1 MKRCAEQSLPGYFA
15 PTHLPILDDAHPYCF
30 DIDCTLYGIDVA
42 VPYGMV
48 AAKNLCENRAKPI
61 LKCNGKCQLM
71 KKLKQADKDEEKQ
84 TPQTIK
90 EKLELLYCHNQANF
104 NVSQKFDFEV
114 KKQSFFGY
122 KFQDYSS
129 YQSTI
134 FRPPIFNLI

>member
-1 MKRCAEQSLPGYFA
+1 MKK
-15 PTHLPILDDAHPYCF
+15 ILV
-30 DIDCTLYGIDVA
+30 ILLTLLVFIQPLSKVWILVSFKINQDYI
-42 VPYGMV
+42 
-48 AAKNLCENRAKPI
+48 AKNLCENRAKPI

-90 EKLELLYCHNQANF
+90 EKLELLYCHNQVNF
-104 NVSQKFDFEV
+104 NVSQKFDFVV

>member
-1 MKRCAEQSLPGYFA
+1 
-15 PTHLPILDDAHPYCF
+15 
-30 DIDCTLYGIDVA
+30 
-42 VPYGMV
+42 
-48 AAKNLCENRAKPI
+48 
-61 LKCNGKCQLM
+61 M

-90 EKLELLYCHNQANF
+90 EKLEVLYCHNQANLI
-104 NVSQKFDFEV
+104 VSQKFDFEV

-122 KFQDYSS
+122 KFQNYSS

>member
-1 MKRCAEQSLPGYFA
+1 MKK
-15 PTHLPILDDAHPYCF
+15 ILV
-30 DIDCTLYGIDVA
+30 ILLTLLVFIQPLSKVWIFVSFKINQDYI
-42 VPYGMV
+42 
-48 AAKNLCENRAKPI
+48 AKNLCENRAKPI

-84 TPQTIK
+84 TPQTNK
-90 EKLELLYCHNQANF
+90 EKLEVLYCHDQANF

-114 KKQSFFGY
+114 KKQTFFGY

>member
-1 MKRCAEQSLPGYFA
+1 LKK
-15 PTHLPILDDAHPYCF
+15 ILV
-30 DIDCTLYGIDVA
+30 ILLTLLIFIQPLSKVWIFVSFKINQDYI
-42 VPYGMV
+42 
-48 AAKNLCENRAKPI
+48 AKNLCENRAKPM

-90 EKLELLYCHNQANF
+90 EKLEVLYCHNQANF

-122 KFQDYSS
+122 KFQNYSS

>member
-1 MKRCAEQSLPGYFA
+1 LKK
-15 PTHLPILDDAHPYCF
+15 ILV
-30 DIDCTLYGIDVA
+30 ILLTLLVFIQPLSKVWIFISFKINQDYI
-42 VPYGMV
+42 
-48 AAKNLCENRAKPI
+48 AKNLCENRAKPI

-90 EKLELLYCHNQANF
+90 EKLEVLYCHNQANF
-104 NVSQKFDFEV
+104 NVSQKLDFEV

-122 KFQDYSS
+122 KFKNYSS

>member
-1 MKRCAEQSLPGYFA
+1 MKK
-15 PTHLPILDDAHPYCF
+15 ILV
-30 DIDCTLYGIDVA
+30 ILLTLLVFIQPLSKVWIFVSFKINQDYIS
-42 VPYGMV
+42 
-48 AAKNLCENRAKPI
+48 KNLCENRAKPI

-71 KKLKQADKDEEKQ
+71 KKLKLADKDEEKQ

-114 KKQSFFGY
+114 KNQSFFGY

-129 YQSTI
+129 FQSTL

>member
-1 MKRCAEQSLPGYFA
+1 
-15 PTHLPILDDAHPYCF
+15 
-30 DIDCTLYGIDVA
+30 
-42 VPYGMV
+42 MV
-48 AAKNLCENRAKPI
+48 WIFVSFKINQDYIAKNLCENRAKRI

-84 TPQTIK
+84 APQTIK
-90 EKLELLYCHNQANF
+90 EKLEELYCHNQANF
-104 NVSQKFDFEV
+104 NVSRKFDFEV

-122 KFQDYSS
+122 KFKNYSS

>member
-1 MKRCAEQSLPGYFA
+1 LKK
-15 PTHLPILDDAHPYCF
+15 ILV
-30 DIDCTLYGIDVA
+30 ILLTLLVFIQPLSKVWILVSFKINQDYI
-42 VPYGMV
+42 
-48 AAKNLCENRAKPI
+48 AKNLCENRAKPI

-90 EKLELLYCHNQANF
+90 EKLELLYCHNQVNF
-104 NVSQKFDFEV
+104 NVSQKFDFVV

>member
-1 MKRCAEQSLPGYFA
+1 LKK
-15 PTHLPILDDAHPYCF
+15 ILV
-30 DIDCTLYGIDVA
+30 ILLTLLVFIQPLSKVWIFVSFKINQDYIS
-42 VPYGMV
+42 
-48 AAKNLCENRAKPI
+48 KNLCENRAKPI

-71 KKLKQADKDEEKQ
+71 KKLKLADKDEEKQ

-114 KKQSFFGY
+114 KNQSFFGY

-129 YQSTI
+129 FQSTL

>member
-1 MKRCAEQSLPGYFA
+1 MKK
-15 PTHLPILDDAHPYCF
+15 ILV
-30 DIDCTLYGIDVA
+30 ILLTLLVFIQPLSKVWIFVSFKINQDYIS
-42 VPYGMV
+42 
-48 AAKNLCENRAKPI
+48 KNLCENRAKPI

-90 EKLELLYCHNQANF
+90 EKLEVLYCHNQANF
-104 NVSQKFDFEV
+104 NVSQKLDFEV

-122 KFQDYSS
+122 KFKNYSS

>member
-1 MKRCAEQSLPGYFA
+1 MKK
-15 PTHLPILDDAHPYCF
+15 ILV
-30 DIDCTLYGIDVA
+30 ILLTLLVFIQPLSKVWIFVSFKINQDYI
-42 VPYGMV
+42 
-48 AAKNLCENRAKPI
+48 AKNLCENRAKPI

-90 EKLELLYCHNQANF
+90 EKLEVLYCHNQANF
-104 NVSQKFDFEV
+104 NISQKLDFEI

-122 KFQDYSS
+122 KFRNNSTYL
-129 YQSTI
+129 STI

>member
-1 MKRCAEQSLPGYFA
+1 
-15 PTHLPILDDAHPYCF
+15 
-30 DIDCTLYGIDVA
+30 
-42 VPYGMV
+42 
-48 AAKNLCENRAKPI
+48 
-61 LKCNGKCQLM
+61 M

-114 KKQSFFGY
+114 KNQSFFGY

>member
-1 MKRCAEQSLPGYFA
+1 MKK
-15 PTHLPILDDAHPYCF
+15 ILV
-30 DIDCTLYGIDVA
+30 ILLTLLVFIQPLSKVWIFVSFKINQDYI
-42 VPYGMV
+42 
-48 AAKNLCENRAKPI
+48 AKNLCENRAKPI

-90 EKLELLYCHNQANF
+90 EKLEVLYCHNQANF
-104 NVSQKFDFEV
+104 NVSQKLDFEV

-122 KFQDYSS
+122 KFQNYSS
-129 YQSTI
+129 YQSII

>member
-1 MKRCAEQSLPGYFA
+1 MKNIVVIFLSLLFLLQPFSKVWIYVSFK
-15 PTHLPILDDAHPYCF
+15 INQDY
-30 DIDCTLYGIDVA
+30 I
-42 VPYGMV
+42 
-48 AAKNLCENRAKPI
+48 AKNLCENRAKPI

-90 EKLELLYCHNQANF
+90 EKLELLYCHNQVNF

-129 YQSTI
+129 YQATI

>member
-1 MKRCAEQSLPGYFA
+1 MKK
-15 PTHLPILDDAHPYCF
+15 ILV
-30 DIDCTLYGIDVA
+30 ILLTLFIFIQPLSKVWIFVSFKINQDYI
-42 VPYGMV
+42 
-48 AAKNLCENRAKPI
+48 AKNLCENRAKPI

-104 NVSQKFDFEV
+104 KVSQKFDFEV
-114 KKQSFFGY
+114 KNQSFFGY

>member
-1 MKRCAEQSLPGYFA
+1 
-15 PTHLPILDDAHPYCF
+15 
-30 DIDCTLYGIDVA
+30 
-42 VPYGMV
+42 
-48 AAKNLCENRAKPI
+48 
-61 LKCNGKCQLM
+61 M

-104 NVSQKFDFEV
+104 NVSQKFDFVV

>member
-1 MKRCAEQSLPGYFA
+1 LKK
-15 PTHLPILDDAHPYCF
+15 ILV
-30 DIDCTLYGIDVA
+30 ILLTLLVFIQPLSKVWIFVSFKINQDYI
-42 VPYGMV
+42 
-48 AAKNLCENRAKPI
+48 AKNLCENRAKPI

-90 EKLELLYCHNQANF
+90 EKLEVLYCHNQANF
-104 NVSQKFDFEV
+104 NVSQKLDFEI

-122 KFQDYSS
+122 KFQNYSS
-129 YQSTI
+129 YQSII

>member
-1 MKRCAEQSLPGYFA
+1 MKK
-15 PTHLPILDDAHPYCF
+15 ILV
-30 DIDCTLYGIDVA
+30 ILLTLLVFIQPLSKVWIFVSFKINQDYI
-42 VPYGMV
+42 
-48 AAKNLCENRAKPI
+48 AKNLCENRAKPI

-90 EKLELLYCHNQANF
+90 EKLEVLYCHNQANF
-104 NVSQKFDFEV
+104 NVSQKLDFEI

-122 KFQDYSS
+122 KFQNYSS
-129 YQSTI
+129 YQSII

>member
-1 MKRCAEQSLPGYFA
+1 MKK
-15 PTHLPILDDAHPYCF
+15 ILV
-30 DIDCTLYGIDVA
+30 ILLTLLIFIQPLSKVWIFVSFKINQDYI
-42 VPYGMV
+42 
-48 AAKNLCENRAKPI
+48 AKNLCENRAKPI

-90 EKLELLYCHNQANF
+90 EKLEVLYCHNQANF
-104 NVSQKFDFEV
+104 NVSQKFAFEV

-122 KFQDYSS
+122 KFQNHSS